1 MNTSIFLELRYLGAA
16 AYWGIVLFLLY
27 DLLRI
32 LRNTFHHAKLIIGIQ
47 DICFWIVAGILIF
60 RMMYLQNDG
69 MIRWYSTVA
78 TVVSMFLYQKL
89 CSRLVVGC
97 GTKLTLFIKN
107 CILRLLK
114 LLVSPI
120 MFVITKIKKLFRFLF
135 GKVHKFERFIGG
147 KVRKRLTIV
156 KNSLKKRLKKFV
168 HKFTI
173 KKKKPVEVTPPPKVE
188 RPRGILERIPQP
200 GEIGELSE
208 KE

>member
-1 MNTSIFLELRYLGAA
+1 MNTSIFLELRYLAA
-16 AYWGIVLFLLY
+16 ASYWGIILFLVY

-32 LRNTFHHAKLIIGIQ
+32 LRNTFHHGKIVIGIQ

-78 TVVSMFLYQKL
+78 MVLSMVLYQKIF
-89 CSRLVVGC
+89 SPMIVGL
-97 GTKLTLFIKN
+97 GTKFTLFIKN

-120 MFVITKIKKLFRFLF
+120 MFIISKIKKIIRFLF
-135 GKVHKFERFIGG
+135 GKFRKFGRFLGG
-147 KVRKRLTIV
+147 KVKKRTNIFKACIRKQ
-156 KNSLKKRLKKFV
+156 LKKHLNKVKINKRKQ
-168 HKFTI
+168 
-173 KKKKPVEVTPPPKVE
+173 VEEVPTPKVE
-188 RPRGILERIPQP
+188 RPRGVLELITQPQEK
-200 GEIGELSE
+200 GEVSE

>member
-1 MNTSIFLELRYLGAA
+1 MNTSIFLELRYLAA
-16 AYWGIVLFLLY
+16 ASYWGILLFLMY

-32 LRNTFHHAKLIIGIQ
+32 LRNTFQHGKVVVGIQ

-78 TVVSMFLYQKL
+78 MVLSMALYQKIFSPL
-89 CSRLVVGC
+89 IVGY

-107 CILRLLK
+107 CVLRLLK

-120 MFVITKIKKLFRFLF
+120 MFIIAKIKKLFCFLLGKFQKF
-135 GKVHKFERFIGG
+135 GGFIGG
-147 KVRKRLTIV
+147 KIKKRIHVFKARIRKQ
-156 KNSLKKRLKKFV
+156 LKKYV
-168 HKFTI
+168 HKVKI
-173 KKKKPVEVTPPPKVE
+173 KKKKPVEEAPLPKVE
-188 RPRGILERIPQP
+188 RPRGVLELITQSQEK
-200 GEIGELSE
+200 GEVSE